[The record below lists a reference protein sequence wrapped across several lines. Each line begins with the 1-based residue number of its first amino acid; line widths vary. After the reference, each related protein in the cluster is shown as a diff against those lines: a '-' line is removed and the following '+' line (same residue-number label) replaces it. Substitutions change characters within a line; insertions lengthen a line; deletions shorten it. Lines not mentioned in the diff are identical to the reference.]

1 MAHSPFSLSFKK
13 QQLLILSDMRKMLPI
28 IKLIYI
34 IRNKRDE
41 ALKP

>member
-28 IKLIYI
+28 IKLTYI

-41 ALKP
+41 ALKS